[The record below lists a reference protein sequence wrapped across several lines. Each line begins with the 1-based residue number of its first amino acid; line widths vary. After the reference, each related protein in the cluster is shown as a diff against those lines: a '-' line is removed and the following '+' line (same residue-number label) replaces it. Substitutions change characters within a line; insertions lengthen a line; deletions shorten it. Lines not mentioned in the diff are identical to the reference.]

1 MAGVVLVDMGCEK
14 HFRVRHAGNGLAGG
28 VRHISGMGSF
38 WAYAKNRMVE
48 FNGVSGR
55 TFYWHL
61 KETEFRFNHR
71 HDNLYAILLEMSRNM
86 PLD

>member
-14 HFRVRHAGNGLAGG
+14 HFRVRHADNGFAGG
-28 VRHISGMGSF
+28 VRHIGVMQKK
-38 WAYAKNRMVE
+38 KNRPVE

-61 KETEFRFNHR
+61 EETGFRFNHR
-71 HDNLYAILLEMSRNM
+71 HDNLYAILLEMLWNM